1 IPKRQTMIVTF
12 LGRQT
17 YRRVYDFNAIAQ
29 IAPIILHEHTLALEE
44 VSVQPTIGKQS
55 NSSLMINRDIIE
67 RYPSLSLNDLLNMLT
82 SRRVMATWVQEMQI
96 LTLRRAFQSVTGG
109 ARNVDELNN
118 AFGIALI
125 VDDMVRRNNANMQ
138 SRNPGIYGIG
148 RANLSVSA
156 SDYNL
161 SGDRPISSAGYS
173 GESAFG
179 GIDLRQIPTENIE
192 SIDYIRG
199 SSCALWGYFGWGCHY
214 RTAGRPYAR
223 LFPNPQSTKLL
234 AD

>member
-1 IPKRQTMIVTF
+1 MGPSVEEKQNWTMR
-12 LGRQT
+12 G
-17 YRRVYDFNAIAQ
+17 
-29 IAPIILHEHTLALEE
+29 
-44 VSVQPTIGKQS
+44 
-55 NSSLMINRDIIE
+55 
-67 RYPSLSLNDLLNMLT
+67 
-82 SRRVMATWVQEMQI
+82 
-96 LTLRRAFQSVTGG
+96 AFQSGTGG
-109 ARNVDELNN
+109 ARDDDELNN

-125 VDDMVRRNNANMQ
+125 VDDMVRSNNANMQ

-199 SSCALWGYFGWGCHY
+199 SSCALWGYFGWGC
-214 RTAGRPYAR
+214 
-223 LFPNPQSTKLL
+223 
-234 AD
+234 